1 MFPGSVIRKLAGSEE
16 VFAANETYFALTVQ
30 IKGATD
36 PAVDIDAMADAF
48 DALLQSHPIFAGHL
62 EQADDGRHQIVAE
75 DLLHP
80 GIWVVEDDKD
90 LTDGSPAISQSAFS
104 TTNAGTQ
111 LDQSQSLLNL
121 RLKRSGARAELTLYV
136 HHSLADAH
144 HAFGLLEELF
154 TRYTDAVG
162 TGDIGPVT
170 PQPAPES
177 VEALLEQR
185 GITKQQRSG
194 LERFIPVMFAYD
206 LPDTETPLMLANS
219 AKPQPIPTARIRLTE
234 LETSELVEFGL
245 SNQLSLNSLVAAAIL
260 LAEWELRSTPHVPI
274 PYLYPVDLRYLLSPP
289 VSEMGGTIP
298 TGAATYLAEIDP
310 DTDILD
316 LARDI
321 VATFRAD
328 LSDGVIQQSP
338 LHFSLQYDGTPP
350 GLPPVV
356 FCTDAGPIPAL
367 RTPAGMQLEDFQSQ
381 LHFPTRAP
389 VDAYSCG
396 TFADRLFIEHQAHL
410 PGREKP
416 LETIRSLLCS
426 IAAEDSWAME

>member
-1 MFPGSVIRKLAGSEE
+1 VFPGSVIRKLAASED
-16 VFAANETYFALTVQ
+16 VFAANETYFALTVK
-30 IKGATD
+30 ISG
-36 PAVDIDAMADAF
+36 PVDVDAMADAF

-62 EQADDGRHQIVAE
+62 EQASDGRYQIVAE

-80 GIWVVEDDKD
+80 GIWVVEEGSP
-90 LTDGSPAISQSAFS
+90 DGSA
-104 TTNAGTQ
+104 TAGPQ

-121 RLKRSGARAELTLYV
+121 RLNLSGAPVELTLYV

-144 HAFGLLEELF
+144 HAFCLLDELF
-154 TRYTDAVG
+154 ARYTDVVDS
-162 TGDIGPVT
+162 GDVGPVI

-177 VEALLEQR
+177 VEVLLEQR

-206 LPDTETPLMLANS
+206 LPVTEKPPMPMNS
-219 AKPQPIPTARIRLTE
+219 DKPRPIPTARIRLSE
-234 LETSELVEFGL
+234 QETSELVEFGL
-245 SNQLSLNSLVAAAIL
+245 ANQLSLNSLVAAAIL
-260 LAEWELRSTPHVPI
+260 LAEWDLRNTPHIPI
-274 PYLYPVDLRYLLSPP
+274 PYLYPVDLRYLLTPP
-289 VSEMGGTIP
+289 VSETGGTVP
-298 TGAATYLAEIDP
+298 TGAATYLAEIAP

-321 VATFRAD
+321 AATFRAD

-338 LHFSLQYDGTPP
+338 LHFSLLHDGTPP

-367 RTPAGMQLEDFQSQ
+367 RTPAGVQLEDFQSQ
-381 LHFPTRAP
+381 LHFPTRTP

-410 PGREKP
+410 PGREIS
-416 LETIRSLLCS
+416 LEAIHSLLCS